1 VGGNKPETTE
11 QSMRSHT
18 IVAEQTSQNRYFQRG
33 SLPPREIE
41 LTVRLVIP
49 EEEGTDVGITA
60 ELVPDLPAQWE
71 DRLYERLYSG
81 VHNGLASVGSPL
93 PAGGIEV
100 EITRFRVSP
109 QISSESDTEDI
120 LRVGDTL
127 EALTAAT
134 VGGLWSGLIRLGSL
148 SAA

>member
-1 VGGNKPETTE
+1 
-11 QSMRSHT
+11 MREHA
-18 IVAEQTSQNRYFQRG
+18 IVAVQTSQNRYFQGG

-49 EEEGTDVGITA
+49 EQEGADVGITA
-60 ELVPDLPAQWE
+60 EFVPHVPTKWE

-81 VHNGLASVGSPL
+81 VHSGLASVGSPL

-100 EITRFRVSP
+100 EITRVRVSP
-109 QISSESDTEDI
+109 QLSSESDTEDV
-120 LRVGDTL
+120 LRIGDTL